1 MKLRTLALGTL
12 FLSVLATSCK
22 KDDDNTEE
30 AALSISETYDAAG
43 FDEASTTNA
52 MSQLGELSSYMKTA
66 DPTKESAAITESEL
80 STKYKAGD
88 LSLKDISSAKY
99 VEAAEAAFAGLETA
113 SASGTGDTDF
123 DLANPNNST
132 NGGKAG
138 DHLFNGE
145 PLELEQIVEKA
156 AYIGASFNYAKNT
169 LFASPSAVSVDELNA
184 ALALYGSEPTFST
197 EKGICKWSANYAKG
211 LYPEEGGEESYHDLI
226 NYQFRKAQSAAKQG
240 FAAEKAA
247 AVEEI
252 LVLWEK
258 AIAAKAVSY
267 LTGVVNVLAAGNLDY
282 DAIGGAGYIKVAD
295 AIHSYSEGVAFLTGF
310 NGVEGVSISST
321 ELSKIMEQINA
332 PIGGES
338 DVLILIGDEDELADV
353 NTAIASI
360 ESIFEL

>member
-22 KDDDNTEE
+22 KDDDNTEDP
-30 AALSISETYDAAG
+30 SFSVSETYDAAG
-43 FDEASTTNA
+43 FDDASTANA
-52 MSQLGELSSYMKTA
+52 ISQLGELSSYMKTA
-66 DPTKESAAITESEL
+66 DPTKGSKAITKSEL
-80 STKYKAGD
+80 SAKYQAGD

-113 SASGTGDTDF
+113 SADGVGNDTF
-123 DLANPNNST
+123 DLKTPNNT
-132 NGGKAG
+132 TDGGLAFE
-138 DHLFNGE
+138 HLFNGE

-156 AYIGASFNYAKNT
+156 AYVGASFNYAKNT
-169 LFASPSAVSVDELNA
+169 LFANPSAVSVDELNA

-197 EKGICKWSANYAKG
+197 EKDKCKWSAKYAKG
-211 LYPEEGGEESYHDLI
+211 LSPEEDGDTYHDLI

-240 FAAEKAA
+240 FDAEKAA

-258 AIAAKAVSY
+258 AIAAKAVNY
-267 LTGVVNVLAAGNLDY
+267 LEGVVEDLAAGNLDY
-282 DAIGGAGYIKVAD
+282 AIGGADYNKVAD
-295 AIHSYSEGVAFLTGF
+295 AIHGYSEGVAFLTGF
-310 NGVEGVSISST
+310 NGVEGVSISSS
-321 ELSKIMEQINA
+321 ELTTIMSQINA
-332 PIGGES
+332 PIGSES
-338 DVLILIGDEDELADV
+338 DVLSLIGDATELADV